1 MKRLLPNLF
10 FVGILIA
17 LAAPQSASACA
28 ACYGASD
35 SPLAQGMN
43 WGILTLLGVVGTV
56 LFGITLFF
64 VHVGIKS
71 ARLQAGEKSQTA
83 KLP

>member
-1 MKRLLPNLF
+1 
-10 FVGILIA
+10 
-17 LAAPQSASACA
+17 
-28 ACYGASD
+28 
-35 SPLAQGMN
+35 MN

-56 LFGITLFF
+56 LFGITMFF

-83 KLP
+83 KIP